1 MLKDFLA
8 LRPVFHY
15 AEKRVRG
22 HVAICVLA
30 AVLEAVMSIDLKAR
44 KLTDPDLE
52 GQQLSARRA
61 LRELERIR
69 MVRFSDVE
77 GNERQVVTRPNPF
90 QAKIL
95 AGFGVDTSTW
105 RSRVA

>member
-1 MLKDFLA
+1 VLKDFLA
-8 LRPVFHY
+8 LRPALHY
-15 AEKRVRG
+15 TEKRVRG

-52 GQQLSARRA
+52 GQHLTARRG

-69 MVRFSDVE
+69 MVRFSDTE
-77 GNERQVVTRPNPF
+77 ANQRQVVTRPSPF
-90 QAKIL
+90 QAEIL
-95 AGFGVDTSTW
+95 AALGVDTYG
-105 RSRVA
+105 